1 MVYIVLYHIL
11 GITFWIFCCVFP
23 ATYQSHAKIFLCC
36 NLISVHLSTV
46 GTKLCDSFVFSQYS
60 RVKILGLTWVVFP
73 SVGQLITFV
82 AWVDLL
88 LVGWPKWWIKLAM
101 GVYFWQLQVS
111 RTLTPMIVFLLL
123 GKSFHKLINY
133 MQSCP

>member
-1 MVYIVLYHIL
+1 MVYIVLHRIL
-11 GITFWIFCCVFP
+11 DITFMDILLCFSSYIQKPCQNFLTSQLNFCSYVYCRNKTMRWFCLLSIF
-23 ATYQSHAKIFLCC
+23 T
-36 NLISVHLSTV
+36 
-46 GTKLCDSFVFSQYS
+46 
-60 RVKILGLTWVVFP
+60 VKILGLTWVFFP
-73 SVGQLITFV
+73 SVGQLITCV